1 MRLATIIGTAGLL
14 LSTAAQAQDVTY
26 DYDKS
31 ADFAALK
38 TYAWVRGTPVGDE
51 LNHKR
56 IVAAVDAQLA
66 AKGLR
71 PVEPG
76 GTPDVLVAYHAIFGR
91 EVEVTGM
98 SSGWGGYRWGAGR
111 SGSARAQEILVG
123 ALVVDVVD
131 ARSRSIVWR
140 GVASKE
146 VDVKASPEKR
156 EKNNNTAAAKL
167 FQHYPP
173 AL

>member
-1 MRLATIIGTAGLL
+1 MRIATLIGTAGLL
-14 LSTAAQAQDVTY
+14 LSTAARAQEVTY
-26 DYDKS
+26 DYDKT

-38 TYAWVRGTPVGDE
+38 SYAWARGTPVGDE

-56 IVAAVDAQLA
+56 IVAAVEAQLA
-66 AKGLR
+66 AKGLH

-91 EVEVTGM
+91 DVEVTGM
-98 SSGWGGYRWGAGR
+98 SSGWGAYRWAPSR

-123 ALVVDVVD
+123 ALVVDMVD
-131 ARSRSIVWR
+131 ARSRTIVWR
-140 GVASKE
+140 GVASKD

-156 EKNNNTAAAKL
+156 EKNINKAAEKL

-173 AL
+173 AR